1 MNVRTRAHVCLRA
14 CVCLYSYVSACMY
27 SCAHVC
33 VWLSRHA
40 CLPVLVLLCVPVH
53 AYTPA
58 CVCYVYV
65 YTCMQTSVYVCV
77 SVCSHVCQAS
87 VYVYKNTLVSVHCDW
102 LPALLLTSLPWK
114 WGKSSHR
121 NIFNLSKQQGEIQ
134 LSSPPWPEPLESL
147 RVAAFDR
154 QGTAMLLSRTQ
165 RHRQSRKQRLESLI
179 PAPRVWAAQMLE
191 GWGSISLT
199 EDAPTSLTLSLQWCL
214 KPEDPLFS
222 RPSRSRS
229 EVAAP
234 PHSSHTD
241 FRQWGPNMA
250 QLWRTPGERGR
261 LCTPASSWAHP
272 PAAPRWGEQA
282 TFNLPPLL

>member
-154 QGTAMLLSRTQ
+154 QGTAMLPSRTQ
-165 RHRQSRKQRLESLI
+165 RHMAEQEAEAGISDTCAEGLGCTDAWRMGLHFLHRRCPHQPHLV
-179 PAPRVWAAQMLE
+179 PAVM
-191 GWGSISLT
+191 
-199 EDAPTSLTLSLQWCL
+199 
-214 KPEDPLFS
+214 PETRGPPLF
-222 RPSRSRS
+222 
-229 EVAAP
+229 
-234 PHSSHTD
+234 
-241 FRQWGPNMA
+241 Q
-250 QLWRTPGERGR
+250 
-261 LCTPASSWAHP
+261 
-272 PAAPRWGEQA
+272 
-282 TFNLPPLL
+282 TFTV